1 MYKLPYQLKTCQNES
16 RLIPFIKW
24 SLGWWAYFWP
34 ISKAQFKKEFIKIS
48 QASRPS
54 FLSEQVGNPRTE
66 AVALW
71 RTRPLVVLQ
80 WKKEKKI
87 SWCQPAKTLARRR
100 QDALSGDNEHGREP
114 RTPNLIKKFTPKKRT
129 INTESLCEQW
139 CSLHPKLNCHRVP
152 TSPTAHNGL
161 MTDMG
166 HLSEFHKEGF
176 QNRLQK
182 IWVLILQ
189 ENKLLVMV

>member
-1 MYKLPYQLKTCQNES
+1 M
-16 RLIPFIKW
+16 
-24 SLGWWAYFWP
+24 
-34 ISKAQFKKEFIKIS
+34 
-48 QASRPS
+48 
-54 FLSEQVGNPRTE
+54 
-66 AVALW
+66 
-71 RTRPLVVLQ
+71 VLQ

-161 MTDMG
+161 MTDLG

-189 ENKLLVMV
+189 ENKLWGRKKLRQITEFRKVHGLKVTSCAAELNSTVFSNCSQHSLNLCPKTVQTGIMGESLR